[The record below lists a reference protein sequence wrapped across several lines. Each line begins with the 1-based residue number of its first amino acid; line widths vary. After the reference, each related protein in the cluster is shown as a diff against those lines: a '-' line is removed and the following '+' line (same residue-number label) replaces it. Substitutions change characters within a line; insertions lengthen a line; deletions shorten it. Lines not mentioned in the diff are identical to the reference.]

1 QGMDEIAVTGST
13 SVAEVRDGVVT
24 HYELTPGSLGLPV
37 HPEGSLRGGAPE
49 ENARIVRDVL
59 GGQRGAPRD
68 AVLANAAAA
77 LYVGGAVTSLA
88 DGVQRAARSIDS
100 GAAQASLER
109 LVATSRELRSY
120 ASCRRSSRARSW
132 RWRRGVLGS
141 A

>member
-1 QGMDEIAVTGST
+1 HDALPISLFNLLGPLVNPAGARHQVMGVYAAQWVPIVGEVLASLGARHALVVHGQGMDEIAVTGST

-77 LYVGGAVTSLA
+77 LYVGG
-88 DGVQRAARSIDS
+88 
-100 GAAQASLER
+100 
-109 LVATSRELRSY
+109 
-120 ASCRRSSRARSW
+120 
-132 RWRRGVLGS
+132 
-141 A
+141 